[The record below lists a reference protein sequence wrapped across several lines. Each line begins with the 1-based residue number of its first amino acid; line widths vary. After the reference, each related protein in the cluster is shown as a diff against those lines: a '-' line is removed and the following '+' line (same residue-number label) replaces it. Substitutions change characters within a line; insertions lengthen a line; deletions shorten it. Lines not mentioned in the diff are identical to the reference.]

1 MMLPFTIGD
10 GIHTIQYYSIDRD
23 GIRKTIKEK
32 EIRVD
37 LYAPEIEIE
46 KPKNYLYIF
55 DREIIPLRKP
65 VIIGVITIKA
75 TITDPATSGI
85 DKATLYIDDIP
96 RQTFDGSIEWQWNE
110 MAFGYHTIEIRAVDK
125 AGNESREETTAFFL
139 SPHLSLS
146 I

>member
-65 VIIGVITIKA
+65 VIIGAITIKA
-75 TITDPATSGI
+75 AITDPATSGI